1 MKFFLQ
7 KSCGPKKPDATQ
19 SEIKKI
25 APFISKQTNKA
36 LRISIK
42 TITKLVDLL
51 LSSKYDFKYVLTGK
65 FNQDYLEASYLQK
78 LLLIINYFCV
88 YFFLFSVFLG

>member
-19 SEIKKI
+19 SEITKI

-36 LRISIK
+36 LRI
-42 TITKLVDLL
+42 
-51 LSSKYDFKYVLTGK
+51 LSKQLPNWWTYYCPQNTTLNMS
-65 FNQDYLEASYLQK
+65 
-78 LLLIINYFCV
+78 
-88 YFFLFSVFLG
+88 